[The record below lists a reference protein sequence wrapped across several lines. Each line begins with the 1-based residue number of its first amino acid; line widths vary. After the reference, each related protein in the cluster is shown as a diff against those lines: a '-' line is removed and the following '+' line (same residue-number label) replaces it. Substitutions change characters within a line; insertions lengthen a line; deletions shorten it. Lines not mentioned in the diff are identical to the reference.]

1 MTNYPDEDV
10 ISSKVHWS
18 EAHGVRATACI
29 CQFNPDHS
37 HLFINLAHLAN
48 NAKWAFFWYMP
59 ASNYHQTLIVNAR
72 HKRHSVK
79 KRVSSLFARGN

>member
-37 HLFINLAHLAN
+37 HLFIRLLTTKLTDTPLIIVYSRHTQSHYHH
-48 NAKWAFFWYMP
+48 KD
-59 ASNYHQTLIVNAR
+59 ASTGL
-72 HKRHSVK
+72 K
-79 KRVSSLFARGN
+79 

>member
-37 HLFINLAHLAN
+37 HLFIRLL
-48 NAKWAFFWYMP
+48 
-59 ASNYHQTLIVNAR
+59 
-72 HKRHSVK
+72 
-79 KRVSSLFARGN
+79 